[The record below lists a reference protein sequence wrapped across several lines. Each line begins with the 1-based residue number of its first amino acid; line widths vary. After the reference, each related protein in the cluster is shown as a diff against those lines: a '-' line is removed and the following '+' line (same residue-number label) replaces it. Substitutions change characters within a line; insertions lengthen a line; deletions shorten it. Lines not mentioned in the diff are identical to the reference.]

1 MVFQLRRRHCRGLHQ
16 ALTCLFMRISAN
28 MLAEFIL
35 ANQPERRVRLVEQ
48 VRHSV
53 GHPLYYRAFEKPA
66 REFLTGGARNA
77 LPLLALI
84 ERLEGKQGKQ
94 WHLTDAKI
102 TIKAIRS
109 LIAMG
114 PQISA
119 LGVEFGPSPKR
130 RQRLAVEGVS
140 VSVPPHLLIC
150 RQRKGLQE
158 LGALRFYTAQDSN
171 GHFGVHGAQL
181 VAAMEY
187 LWLHQTSQEA
197 TPVAPSAC
205 MVLEVFQG
213 RITALPEDPA
223 YLVHRVEQGAKDFA
237 AIWQRL
243 DAKSAA

>member
-1 MVFQLRRRHCRGLHQ
+1 MQ
-16 ALTCLFMRISAN
+16 ISAN

-35 ANQPERRVRLVEQ
+35 AKDSERRVRLVQ
-48 VRHSV
+48 LVRHSV
-53 GHPLYYRAFEKPA
+53 SHPLYYRAFEKPA
-66 REFLTGGARNA
+66 REFLMGGARNA

-84 ERLEGKQGKQ
+84 ERLENKQGTP
-94 WHLTDAKI
+94 WHLRDAKI
-102 TIKAIRS
+102 TIKAIRL

-114 PQISA
+114 PQISG

-140 VSVPPHLLIC
+140 VSVPPHLLIR
-150 RQRKGLQE
+150 RQRQGRPE

-187 LWLHQTSQEA
+187 LWLNQTNQEA
-197 TPVAPSAC
+197 IPVASSAC

-223 YLVHRVEQGAKDFA
+223 YLVHRVEQGAREFA

-243 DAKSAA
+243 DTKDAA